1 MSDLET
7 NQFASQ
13 LLPYFQACG
22 YRSSEILRDVSL
34 TDTQTATFAG
44 FAQRPF
50 DNRSACFTVM
60 DVVTSPIADAGACR
74 KVGAPLTFLCHQN
87 YLFWWSQTDRE
98 PYQVGEA
105 IPKNQLEGFFREHAN
120 DFAPSTIYR
129 AKTLGRF
136 DKVYQRTFVD
146 LGLMP
151 VLEREAGEM
160 IERLLLDSVAE
171 ARDAMGWPKNVNLE
185 QGQWLVKSVFW
196 ILGAKM
202 LHDKG
207 VEGFIRL
214 NFGNVD
220 EVFSRLARHYGES
233 ADTLITSNRMR
244 RALEPI
250 SQRIA
255 SSVDLRLTTTEA
267 LAYVYENT
275 LISDEIRTEL
285 GTHSTPTYLVDYI
298 VGRLEPG
305 IRNLDQDQRTVFEP
319 ACGHAA
325 FLVAAIRLLTSLLSP
340 MMAEPAARKQYLRDR
355 VYGYDSDD
363 FAVEIARLSLTL
375 TDIPNPNGW
384 SVRTADLFA
393 SDIIERV
400 AKRST
405 ILLANVP
412 FEDFK
417 KSDRTFYS
425 TSFRK
430 PRFVSKAAEIL
441 NRALSA
447 MPSGGL
453 FGIIVPQTLLHRKN
467 ATEFRKLL
475 VQNFEFQ
482 EICLFPDKVFNFAAH
497 ESAALI
503 GRKNV
508 PNSTSFASVLYRQ
521 VRPREMELF
530 KRDFEVT
537 SEIAV
542 DQHRFEGAEDFDLRV
557 PDLEQI
563 WQHFA
568 NYPKLADYVDVGQGF
583 SHLGKDQ
590 PGFPTGT
597 LTVSD
602 KEFEGGVEGYE
613 NLGPA
618 GIQTHELP
626 PLKWLNLSDAVV
638 RRAISGTKCGMPQV
652 LVNQPPMQ
660 IAPWCLRAMIDR
672 VGRPAKTSFTILRP
686 KTDAI
691 SLDFLWAILNS
702 PFANAYAYSH
712 SSKRNI
718 LTGTWRKFPL
728 PKFSTED
735 ATQVE
740 SLVRNYFEAFNQHE
754 TGFQLRSGNAQ
765 AEDEIRLRDLHWRI
779 DAEILRLY
787 RLSSEDERQ
796 LLDYFT
802 GWERVGVPFK
812 QDHYFPEG
820 FDEAISLSDFLAI
833 TIDWESTNRKRLE
846 LIEEKATSELV
857 PEQMDEFRRL
867 QRLAGLKREL
877 LSSPS
882 LKELAKI
889 EAELRKR
896 ELWQGV

>member
-1 MSDLET
+1 
-7 NQFASQ
+7 
-13 LLPYFQACG
+13 
-22 YRSSEILRDVSL
+22 
-34 TDTQTATFAG
+34 
-44 FAQRPF
+44 
-50 DNRSACFTVM
+50 
-60 DVVTSPIADAGACR
+60 
-74 KVGAPLTFLCHQN
+74 
-87 YLFWWSQTDRE
+87 
-98 PYQVGEA
+98 
-105 IPKNQLEGFFREHAN
+105 
-120 DFAPSTIYR
+120 
-129 AKTLGRF
+129 
-136 DKVYQRTFVD
+136 
-146 LGLMP
+146 
-151 VLEREAGEM
+151 
-160 IERLLLDSVAE
+160 
-171 ARDAMGWPKNVNLE
+171 
-185 QGQWLVKSVFW
+185 
-196 ILGAKM
+196 M

-220 EVFSRLARHYGES
+220 EVFSRLAKHYGDS
-233 ADTLITSNRMR
+233 ADILITSNRMR

-267 LAYVYENT
+267 LAYVYEST
-275 LISDEIRTEL
+275 LISDEIRADL
-285 GTHSTPTYLVDYI
+285 GTHSTPSYLVDYI
-298 VGRLEPG
+298 VGRLEPW

-340 MMAEPAARKQYLRDR
+340 SMAEPASRKQYLRDR
-355 VYGYDSDD
+355 IYGYDRDD

-393 SDIIERV
+393 SDLIERV

-417 KSDRTFYS
+417 ESDRTFYS
-425 TSFRK
+425 SSFRK

-441 NRALSA
+441 SRSLSA
-447 MPSGGL
+447 LPSGGL
-453 FGIIVPQTLLHRKN
+453 FGVIVPQTLLHRKN

-475 VQNFEFQ
+475 VQDFEFQ

-503 GRKNV
+503 GRKNA
-508 PNSTSFASVLYRQ
+508 PNSRSFASVLYRQ

-530 KRDFEVT
+530 RRDFEVT
-537 SEIAV
+537 SEIMV
-542 DQHRFEGAEDFDLRV
+542 DQRRFEGADDFDLRV

-563 WQHFA
+563 WQHCI

-597 LTVSD
+597 LTISD
-602 KEFEGGVEGYE
+602 IEFEGGVEGYE

-626 PLKWLNLSDAVV
+626 PLKWLNLSEAVV
-638 RRAISGTKCGMPQV
+638 RRAISGTKCGIPQV
-652 LVNQPPMQ
+652 LVNQPPIQ

-672 VGRPAKTSFTILRP
+672 LGRPAKSSFTILRP
-686 KTDAI
+686 KVSSV

-718 LTGTWRKFPL
+718 LTGSWRKFPL
-728 PKFSTED
+728 PKFSTDD
-735 ATQVE
+735 ASQVE
-740 SLVRNYFEAFNQHE
+740 SLVRDYFEALNRHE
-754 TGFQLRSGNAQ
+754 AAFRLRSENVQ

-779 DAEILRLY
+779 DAKILRLY
-787 RLSSEDERQ
+787 ALSIENERQ

-812 QDHYFPEG
+812 QDRYFPEG
-820 FDEAISLSDFLAI
+820 FDEPVSLSDFLAI
-833 TIDWESTNRKRLE
+833 TIDWESTNRKRHK
-846 LIEEKATSELV
+846 LIEEKAAHKLL
-857 PEQMDEFRRL
+857 PEQIEEFQRL
-867 QRLAGLKREL
+867 QRLAELKREL

-882 LKELAKI
+882 LKELAEI
-889 EAELRKR
+889 EAELRTR
-896 ELWQGV
+896 ELWQGA

>member
-1 MSDLET
+1 
-7 NQFASQ
+7 
-13 LLPYFQACG
+13 LL
-22 YRSSEILRDVSL
+22 
-34 TDTQTATFAG
+34 
-44 FAQRPF
+44 
-50 DNRSACFTVM
+50 
-60 DVVTSPIADAGACR
+60 
-74 KVGAPLTFLCHQN
+74 
-87 YLFWWSQTDRE
+87 WWSQTDRE

-105 IPKNQLEGFFREHAN
+105 IPKNQLEGFFREHAQ

-136 DKVYQRTFVD
+136 DKEYQRTFVD

-151 VLEREAGEM
+151 LLEQEAGEM

-171 ARDAMGWPKNVNLE
+171 ARERMGWTKPLDLN

-196 ILGAKM
+196 LLGAKM

-220 EVFSRLARHYGES
+220 EVFSRLAKHYGDS
-233 ADTLITSNRMR
+233 ADILITSNRMR

-267 LAYVYENT
+267 LAYVYEST
-275 LISDEIRTEL
+275 LISDEIRADL
-285 GTHSTPTYLVDYI
+285 GTHSTPSYLVDYI
-298 VGRLEPG
+298 VGRLEPW

-340 MMAEPAARKQYLRDR
+340 SMAEPASRKQYLRDR
-355 VYGYDSDD
+355 IYGYDRDD

-393 SDIIERV
+393 SDLIERV

-417 KSDRTFYS
+417 ESDRTFYS
-425 TSFRK
+425 SSFRK

-441 NRALSA
+441 SRSLSA
-447 MPSGGL
+447 LPSGGL
-453 FGIIVPQTLLHRKN
+453 FGVIVPQTLLHRKN

-475 VQNFEFQ
+475 VQDFEFQ

-503 GRKNV
+503 GRKNA
-508 PNSTSFASVLYRQ
+508 PNSRSFASVLYRQ

-530 KRDFEVT
+530 RRDFEVT
-537 SEIAV
+537 SEIMV
-542 DQHRFEGAEDFDLRV
+542 DQRRFEGADDFDLRV

-563 WQHFA
+563 WQHCI

-597 LTVSD
+597 LTISD
-602 KEFEGGVEGYE
+602 IEFEGGVEGYE

-626 PLKWLNLSDAVV
+626 PLKWLNLSEAVV
-638 RRAISGTKCGMPQV
+638 RRAISGTKCGIPQV
-652 LVNQPPMQ
+652 LVNQPPIQ

-672 VGRPAKTSFTILRP
+672 LGRPAKSSFTILRP
-686 KTDAI
+686 KVSSV

-718 LTGTWRKFPL
+718 LTGSWRKFPL
-728 PKFSTED
+728 PKFSTDD
-735 ATQVE
+735 ASQVE
-740 SLVRNYFEAFNQHE
+740 SLVRDYFEALNRHE
-754 TGFQLRSGNAQ
+754 AAFRLRSENVQ

-779 DAEILRLY
+779 DAKILRLY
-787 RLSSEDERQ
+787 ALSIENERQ

-812 QDHYFPEG
+812 QDRYFPEG
-820 FDEAISLSDFLAI
+820 FDEPVSLSDFLAI
-833 TIDWESTNRKRLE
+833 TIDWESTNRKRHK
-846 LIEEKATSELV
+846 LIEEKAAHKLL
-857 PEQMDEFRRL
+857 PEQIEEFQRL
-867 QRLAGLKREL
+867 QRLAELKREL

-882 LKELAKI
+882 LKELAEI
-889 EAELRKR
+889 EAELRTR
-896 ELWQGV
+896 ELWQGA